1 MKIDWSCS
9 GDDSKMGLP
18 IRRHADGGG
27 SGDGGA
33 AVVVVMSDD
42 FERLAQIRQT
52 DRGIGI
58 HDSHANCETCR
69 EMRSGYCYDIANDHY
84 DDDDD
89 KKHSVVDDDD
99 VDRVLAAA
107 PVVVVVIIVLDRTIL
122 VVPDWIKFRTPPPI
136 G

>member
-18 IRRHADGGG
+18 ISRHADGGG

-33 AVVVVMSDD
+33 AAVVMSDD
-42 FERLAQIRQT
+42 FERLAQIQQR
-52 DRGIGI
+52 DHGIGI
-58 HDSHANCETCR
+58 RDSHANCETCR
-69 EMRSGYCYDIANDHY
+69 EMRNGYCYDIANDHY

-89 KKHSVVDDDD
+89 DKKHSVVDDD
-99 VDRVLAAA
+99 VDRVLVAA

-122 VVPDWIKFRTPPPI
+122 VVPDRIKFRTPPPI